1 MPWDPEQYLRFR
13 DERYAP
19 FDDLLSLIT
28 PRTGMSVIDLGCG
41 TGELT
46 RRLADYLPGSRVT
59 GIDSSPRMLEKAS
72 DQERD
77 GLAFLEGDIENVSG
91 NWDLVFSNAAI
102 QWVDDHEALVPRL
115 LSLVSPGGQLAVQ
128 IPANHRH
135 PSLTMIR
142 ATAEEEPF
150 SSALDGWTRVSP
162 VLEIDRYAELLFL
175 CGGTS
180 INVFEKVYCHILE
193 DAEAIVQWTRGTA
206 LVPYLEKLPD
216 DLHGSF
222 LDSYQRK
229 LASIWPRGPILFTF
243 RRIFISAFKGL

>member
-19 FDDLLSLIT
+19 FDDLLTLIT
-28 PRTGMSVIDLGCG
+28 PRMGMSVVDLGCG

-46 RRLADYLPGSRVT
+46 LRLADYLPGSRVT
-59 GIDSSPRMLEKAS
+59 GIDSSTTMLEKA
-72 DQERD
+72 RD
-77 GLAFLEGDIENVSG
+77 YGRDSLTFLEGDIENVSG

-102 QWVDDHEALVPRL
+102 QWVDNHESLVPRL

-150 SSALDGWTRVSP
+150 STALDGWTRLSP
-162 VLEIDRYAELLFL
+162 VLEIDRYAEILFL
-175 CGGTS
+175 CGGNS
-180 INVFEKVYCHILE
+180 NNVFEKVYCHILE
-193 DAEAIVQWTRGTA
+193 DAEAIVQWTKGTA
-206 LVPYLEKLPD
+206 LIPYLERLPD
-216 DLHGSF
+216 DLQSRF
-222 LDSYQRK
+222 LESYHRK
-229 LASIWPRGPILFTF
+229 LASIWPQGPILFTF